1 MVLIPFEA
9 EVTRLDQTQPFG
21 LINAGLG
28 KLRHT
33 VRDHQFGHRE
43 RLAGQLLVEH
53 VQVVLIHMGV
63 ADEVGEP
70 ARRVTGQAAH
80 QRQQR
85 GAFGEVERRAQP
97 VPPPYLLH
105 ITYSHNAFKAF
116 YYVCIIAFAQCAIK
130 LLLKQNQKIEINP
143 RPRLKMS
150 PLPSSLNARSAN
162 PPTLV
167 AKW

>member
-1 MVLIPFEA
+1 MLVPFQREIA
-9 EVTRLDQTQPFG
+9 RFDQLQPFR
-21 LINAGLG
+21 LVHAGLG
-28 KLRHT
+28 KLRHP
-33 VRDHQFGHRE
+33 VGDHQFGGWQ
-43 RLAGQLLVEH
+43 RLAFHLFIEH
-53 VQVVLIHMGV
+53 VQMVLVHMGV

-80 QRQQR
+80 QRQKR
-85 GAFGEVERRAQP
+85 GAFGEVERRAEA

>member
-1 MVLIPFEA
+1 
-9 EVTRLDQTQPFG
+9 
-21 LINAGLG
+21 
-28 KLRHT
+28 
-33 VRDHQFGHRE
+33 
-43 RLAGQLLVEH
+43 
-53 VQVVLIHMGV
+53 MGI
-63 ADEVGEP
+63 ADEIREP
-70 ARRVTGQAAH
+70 ARRVAGQAADQAE
-80 QRQQR
+80 QRS
-85 GAFGEVERRAQP
+85 AFGQVEWRAEP
-97 VPPPYLLH
+97 LPPPYLLH
-105 ITYSHNAFKAF
+105 ITYYHNAFKAF